1 MQNIHPLGIKTRLLP
16 LLVLRFTVFPF
27 CPFTASL
34 SGKVTSKPYRPF
46 FVLSSVEEKV
56 GVDIAT
62 KHEMH
67 QVCKKRTNE
76 IIILQSTYRLIDCY
90 FSWFGHLSQKLL

>member
-16 LLVLRFTVFPF
+16 LLVLRFIVFPF

-34 SGKVTSKPYRPF
+34 NGNVTSKPYRPF
-46 FVLSSVEEKV
+46 LVLSSLEEKV

-67 QVCKKRTNE
+67 QVCKKRTE
-76 IIILQSTYRLIDCY
+76 RRVICPFFVFKSRY
-90 FSWFGHLSQKLL
+90 